1 MKKVILLTT
10 LFIIAGNLHA
20 RAQLFFKDT
29 TSTNPIVTDPG
40 VVQYPG
46 AAWVDYDNDGLLDLF
61 AVRRALYHNNGNG
74 QFTAILN
81 SGISLTA
88 GLGTTWADYN
98 NDGFID
104 CFISGANNAGSS
116 LYTNNGNGTFTRNLS
131 GPLNDSLLI
140 KGWGSSWG
148 DFNNDSYV
156 DLAIA
161 AAFGPFVNITDSNKL
176 LLNDGAGS
184 FIRIDTTQ
192 ITNKEAA
199 FTIPTWSDFDN
210 DKDLDLFFG
219 SGPVNGTL
227 VPDNLYE
234 NLYDQN
240 GGNIGFQQILT
251 APLGTEGHD
260 GQIWNWIDYDNDQ
273 DLDAFVTNYQGVF
286 PGTGQPNNLFRN
298 DNGVFLKMDSATV
311 GSIVSDQETSLSSTW
326 GDFDND
332 GDLDCIVTN
341 NGGLNFYY
349 RNDYTVSTGAYF
361 TRVLNEPM
369 CAVNGSHIAAP
380 AGDFDNDGDLD
391 VFISGINDK
400 ALYINSASD
409 SSNGFL
415 NLKLIGTNSNH
426 SAIGAK
432 VRVKSRLNGFPFWQ
446 MREVSAQNTFNGM
459 NMLNVHFGFG
469 NYVPGQFADT
479 LIIEWPSGTVS
490 VCMGVLLNAFY
501 EVTEGSCPLQVGITN
516 ADVIRRSDLE
526 IFPNPVVGN
535 TEIRYSLQEK
545 QLATI
550 EILDRNGKQV
560 LLALNSIQS
569 KGDHSVLIDTGGL
582 AQGSYIC
589 RLRTNSGTVVKNLIV
604 VKK

>member
-1 MKKVILLTT
+1 MKKVILLST
-10 LFIIAGNLHA
+10 LFISVGILHVH
-20 RAQLFFKDT
+20 AQLFFKDT

-46 AAWVDYDNDGLLDLF
+46 AAWIDYDNDGRLDLF
-61 AVRRALYHNNGNG
+61 AVRRALYHNDGNG

-81 SGISLTA
+81 SGITLTA

-104 CFISGANNAGSS
+104 CFVSGANSSGSS
-116 LYTNNGNGTFTRNLS
+116 LYTNNGNGTFTRNLT

-140 KGWGSSWG
+140 KGWGSAWG

-176 LLNDGAGS
+176 LLNDGEGS
-184 FIRIDTTQ
+184 FVRIDTTQ

-199 FTIPTWSDFDN
+199 FTVPTWSDFDN
-210 DKDLDLFFG
+210 DNDLDLFIG

-234 NLYDQN
+234 NLYNQN

-260 GQIWNWIDYDNDQ
+260 GQVWNWIDYDNDQ

-286 PGTGQPNNLFRN
+286 PGVGQPNNLYRN
-298 DNGVFLKMDSATV
+298 DNGVFVKMDSASV
-311 GSIVSDQETSLSSTW
+311 GSIVSDQELSLSSTW

-341 NGGLNFYY
+341 NAGINFYY
-349 RNDYTVSTGAYF
+349 RNDYTVATGAF
-361 TRVLNEPM
+361 FIRVMNEPM
-369 CAVNGSHIAAP
+369 CLVNGSHISAP

-391 VFISGINDK
+391 VFISGVNDK

-415 NLKLIGTNSNH
+415 NLKLIGTTSNN

-469 NYVPGQFADT
+469 DYVPGQFADT
-479 LIIEWPSGTVS
+479 LIIEWPSGMVS
-490 VCMGVLLNAFY
+490 VCMGVMLNAFY
-501 EVTEGSCPLQVGITN
+501 EVTEGSCPLQVGMPIVNENNKST
-516 ADVIRRSDLE
+516 LE
-526 IFPNPVVGN
+526 IFPNPVFAN
-535 TEIRYSLQEK
+535 AEIKYSVQEK
-545 QLATI
+545 GFISI
-550 EILDRNGKQV
+550 EILDQNGKLV
-560 LLALNSIQS
+560 LLP
-569 KGDHSVLIDTGGL
+569 
-582 AQGSYIC
+582 
-589 RLRTNSGTVVKNLIV
+589 
-604 VKK
+604 